1 MLIFQGVYDY
11 ELPLLVAQ
19 EGYGYLLKLKLWT
32 LTKAMMD
39 LVLGGMVEAPGFHM
53 PCDKSTLPK
62 PNTAPE
68 NVTVPKEK

>member
-32 LTKAMMD
+32 LTKAMM
-39 LVLGGMVEAPGFHM
+39 VHHGVGGNGGGPRVSHVNQ
-53 PCDKSTLPK
+53 DIH
-62 PNTAPE
+62 
-68 NVTVPKEK
+68 